1 MPEKGISINGLK
13 KEKGLQTIIG
23 WLEQQGIGQATVNY
37 KLRDWLFSRQRY
49 WGEPFPVIHWDDGEI
64 EVLKDED
71 LPVMLPEMKKYEP
84 GADGESPLANATDWL
99 FVTKNGRKGR
109 RETNTMPQ
117 WAGSCWYYLRF
128 IDPDND
134 KAPFSREKEQYW
146 MPVDLYIGGAEHAVL
161 HLLYSRFWH
170 KVLFDLGIVST
181 DEPFQKLFNQ
191 GMILAFAYETSTGAK
206 IPGDLV
212 VEREGRYFHK
222 ETGEEL
228 RQIVAKMSKSLKNV
242 VNPDDVVKVYG
253 ADSLRLYEMFM
264 GPLDVIKP
272 WAENGVKG
280 VYGFLNRVC
289 RFFSEKENISLEEE
303 DKDVLKELH
312 YTIKKVGQ
320 DIEHLRFNTAISQM
334 MIFTNLCIKKG
345 KVTRSTA
352 ETFILVLSP
361 FAPHLAEE
369 LWNLTGKTKSLTNSD
384 FPVADESFLKEDTYD
399 YPVSFNGKLRF
410 KILLSLDLK
419 SDAIEKAIIGDPQ
432 SKKWIEGKQ
441 IKKIIFVPGKIIN
454 VVV

>member
-1 MPEKGISINGLK
+1 
-13 KEKGLQTIIG
+13 
-23 WLEQQGIGQATVNY
+23 
-37 KLRDWLFSRQRY
+37 
-49 WGEPFPVIHWDDGEI
+49 
-64 EVLKDED
+64 
-71 LPVMLPEMKKYEP
+71 
-84 GADGESPLANATDWL
+84 
-99 FVTKNGRKGR
+99 
-109 RETNTMPQ
+109 
-117 WAGSCWYYLRF
+117 
-128 IDPDND
+128 
-134 KAPFSREKEQYW
+134 

-191 GMILAFAYETSTGAK
+191 GMILAFAYETPSGAK

-212 VEREGRYFHK
+212 VDREGKYFHR

-289 RFFSEKENISLEEE
+289 RFFSERENISLQEE
-303 DKDVLKELH
+303 DREVLKELH
-312 YTIKKVGQ
+312 HTIKKVGQ

-334 MIFTNLCIKKG
+334 MIFTNLCLKKG
-345 KVTRSTA
+345 KVTKSTA
-352 ETFILVLSP
+352 ETFIRVLSP

-369 LWNLTGKTKSLTNSD
+369 LWNLAGNTNSLTSCD
-384 FPVADESFLKEDTYD
+384 FPEADESFLKEDTYD

-410 KILLSLDLK
+410 KLLLSLDLN
-419 SDAIEKAIIGDPQ
+419 SDAVEKAVIADPQ
-432 SKKWIEGKQ
+432 SGKWIEGKQ

-454 VVV
+454 VVVA